1 MIDANLRP
9 VVHASYRSLVD
20 AADAGTLQ
28 VHSEGRM
35 RDCVDDAD
43 VDAWLANL
51 PLPSVEAWR
60 ETGPYEL
67 AAAGVEVG

>member
-9 VVHASYRSLVD
+9 IVHAAHRSLV
-20 AADAGTLQ
+20 ATADTGRLE

-35 RDCVDDAD
+35 RPAVDEAD
-43 VDAWLANL
+43 VDAWLADV

-60 ETGPYEL
+60 EEGPGEL
-67 AAAGVEVG
+67 AAAGVEIG